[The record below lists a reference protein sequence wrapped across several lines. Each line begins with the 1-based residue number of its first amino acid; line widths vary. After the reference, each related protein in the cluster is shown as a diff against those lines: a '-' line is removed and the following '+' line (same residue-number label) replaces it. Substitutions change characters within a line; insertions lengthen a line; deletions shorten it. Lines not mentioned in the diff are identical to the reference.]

1 MIKIKFDD
9 IEMYDSE
16 MNTFYIIQG
25 GLYVFE
31 HSLKSISEWEAIYK
45 KPFLSDSKSHSD
57 SEMAHYCRLMAI
69 DKEPP
74 VELYTS
80 KVYQELIEYIKDP
93 QTATTLSSSK
103 QSGSRHI
110 ITSEVVYAMMAEA
123 GIPFECQYWNINRL
137 LVLLNVIEARRN
149 PKKMSQA
156 EIYKQNSVLN
166 AQRKAQL
173 NTRG

>member
-1 MIKIKFDD
+1 MIKIKFDNK
-9 IEMYDSE
+9 EMYDSVT
-16 MNTFYIIQG
+16 NTFSVLRG
-25 GLYVFE
+25 GIYSFE
-31 HSLKSISEWEAIYK
+31 HSLKSISAWEAIYK
-45 KPFLSDSKSHSD
+45 KPFLSDTKSHTD
-57 SEMAHYCRLMAI
+57 SEMAHYCRLMATI
-69 DKEPP
+69 DEPP

-80 KVYQELIEYIKDP
+80 KIYQELIKYIKDP
-93 QTATTLSSSK
+93 QTATTISSSK
-103 QSGSRHI
+103 QTGPRRI

-156 EIYKQNSVLN
+156 EIYKQNAVLN
-166 AQRKAQL
+166 AQRKAHL

>member
-9 IEMYDSE
+9 IELYDSAT
-16 MNTFYIIQG
+16 NTFSISTG
-25 GLYVFE
+25 GTYSFE

-45 KPFLSDSKSHSD
+45 KPFLSDTKSHTD
-57 SEMAHYCRLMAI
+57 AEMAHYCRLMAVN
-69 DKEPP
+69 EAPP
-74 VELYTS
+74 IEIFTS
-80 KVYQELIEYIKDP
+80 KIYRELIEYIQDP
-93 QTATTLSSSK
+93 QTATTISNSK
-103 QSGSRHI
+103 HTGPRRT

-123 GIPFECQYWNINRL
+123 GIPFECQNWNINRL

-156 EIYKQNSVLN
+156 EVYKQNADLN
-166 AQRKAQL
+166 AQRKARL

>member
-9 IEMYDSE
+9 MEMYDSVT
-16 MNTFYIIQG
+16 NTFSTVPG

-31 HSLKSISEWEAIYK
+31 HSLKSISDWEAIYK
-45 KPFLSDSKSHSD
+45 KPFLSDTESHTD
-57 SEMAHYCRLMAI
+57 AEMAHYCRLMATAE
-69 DKEPP
+69 EPP
-74 VELYTS
+74 IELFTS
-80 KVYQELIEYIKDP
+80 KNYQELIVYIKDP
-93 QTATTLSSSK
+93 QTATTISNSK
-103 QSGSRHI
+103 QSGPRRI

-156 EIYKQNSVLN
+156 EIYKQNADLN
-166 AQRKAQL
+166 AQRKARL

>member
-1 MIKIKFDD
+1 MIKIQFDD
-9 IEMYDSE
+9 MEMYDSAT
-16 MNTFYIIQG
+16 NTFSIVSG
-25 GLYVFE
+25 GLYTFE
-31 HSLKSISEWEAIYK
+31 HSLRSISDWEAIYK
-45 KPFLSDSKSHSD
+45 KPFLSNTKFHTDA
-57 SEMAHYCRLMAI
+57 EMAHYCQLMAI
-69 DKEPP
+69 DEEPP

-93 QTATTLSSSK
+93 QTATTLNSSK
-103 QSGSRHI
+103 QTGSRRI

-156 EIYKQNSVLN
+156 EIYKQNAVLN